1 MFVYDPKVE
10 LTRFEDEIVEF
21 EKQPVKKGLIMLYGS
36 SNFTRWSEKY
46 GNVNAEDV
54 LLGKDG
60 RQAVVNHGFGGAT
73 SEEMLYYYPRA
84 VRPWAPRALVLSTYG
99 NGMGKG
105 YMPFEKMFI
114 QARIM
119 DYARREFSGIKFFLC
134 NAAPDAN
141 SKNAKNQ
148 RKVAI
153 AEYNELC
160 ADYCRKHDDAYLVDR
175 HGRPEIYDSP
185 DHIGEYDHI
194 RDELFIEDKTHFTPE
209 GYELYR
215 QFMLKALEPVL

>member
-1 MFVYDPKVE
+1 MLFDVKVD
-10 LTRFEDEIVEF
+10 LKRFEDEIAEF
-21 EKQPVKKGLIMLYGS
+21 EKEPVKKGLIMLYGS

-54 LLGKDG
+54 LLSRDGK
-60 RQAVVNHGFGGAT
+60 QAVVNHGFGGAT
-73 SEEMLYYYPRA
+73 SEEMLYFYPRA
-84 VRPWAPRALVLSTYG
+84 VRPWAPRALVISTYG
-99 NGMGKG
+99 NDLGRG
-105 YMPFEKMFI
+105 YTVAEMAFLQIRLME
-114 QARIM
+114 
-119 DYARREFSGIKFFLC
+119 YARRDFPGIKFFLC

-141 SKNAKNQ
+141 TRSKPLS

-153 AEYNELC
+153 AEYNEFC
-160 ADYCRKHDDAYLVDR
+160 ADYCAKHEDAILVDR

-185 DHIGEYDHI
+185 RSIGDYEHI

-215 QFMLKALEPVL
+215 IFMQKALEPVL